1 MDRGVF
7 LWVSTDQRAGAEKCV
22 HTHEQRAVF
31 RAERNW
37 LVNAKFLLNAG
48 SQLKEG
54 RGKKVILKKGI
65 VHLLFLWCQALLR
78 ACCFQ
83 MNFQNLW
90 LFKSDSSE
98 KCNYTRG
105 TGEVIR
111 GEEQEQKRRRNKKA
125 TTRAGETKDR
135 LMIIIEALEVCKLEA
150 AYLVM

>member
-1 MDRGVF
+1 M
-7 LWVSTDQRAGAEKCV
+7 

-78 ACCFQ
+78 ARCFQ

-111 GEEQEQKRRRNKKA
+111 GEEQGQKRRRNKKA